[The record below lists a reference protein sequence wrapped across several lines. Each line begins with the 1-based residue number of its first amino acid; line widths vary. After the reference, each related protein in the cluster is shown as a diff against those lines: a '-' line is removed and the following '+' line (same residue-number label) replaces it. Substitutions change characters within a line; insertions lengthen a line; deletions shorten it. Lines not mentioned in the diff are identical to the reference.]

1 MAYWNVEG
9 NKNHLLLLANLPYNR
24 KDKGRKIQTIFR
36 QYWSDFLKTLKTP
49 LRSSIIYN
57 VENMMNCHILTEGY
71 IFYEFPKCDNFTLTG
86 LSCHSRF
93 CTSCNKKYSEHRSLA
108 VKEKLLDVPHRH
120 FVFTIPDTI
129 RNFFRLY
136 RDLYDILFQSVNE
149 SLKKLVQSTKS
160 SRRNNK
166 ELGIVCFLHTYGRS
180 LALNPHIHAL
190 ISEATVDNNKKVKNH
205 YFFPFNRLKKIYM
218 YTLLNNIYDYLKE
231 KGRPNHRIAFY
242 KLREQITKEQKDE
255 GLYIYGPK
263 NKTNKDESDE
273 MTSDEVTEYIVRY
286 SAHPAISEQRILDI
300 DYENNTVYWYYDP
313 HEDDGVSDEELKLGR
328 QYIKDN
334 IFDFIKRLIIHI
346 PDKGFHLIRYYGAYS
361 NRSKKRV
368 KSKNYQKVIQEIK
381 QKLSNLSWRLL
392 LLKTYGYDPIL
403 CKCGTVMVKNIE
415 FSYLKARGDPR
426 YEQIQ
431 YH

>member
-71 IFYEFPKCDNFTLTG
+71 IFYECPKCDNFTLTG

-263 NKTNKDESDE
+263 NLTVRQAINIYKKFFADFDEG
-273 MTSDEVTEYIVRY
+273 R
-286 SAHPAISEQRILDI
+286 AL
-300 DYENNTVYWYYDP
+300 
-313 HEDDGVSDEELKLGR
+313 ELL
-328 QYIKDN
+328 
-334 IFDFIKRLIIHI
+334 
-346 PDKGFHLIRYYGAYS
+346 
-361 NRSKKRV
+361 
-368 KSKNYQKVIQEIK
+368 
-381 QKLSNLSWRLL
+381 
-392 LLKTYGYDPIL
+392 
-403 CKCGTVMVKNIE
+403 E
-415 FSYLKARGDPR
+415 FLRFF
-426 YEQIQ
+426 
-431 YH
+431 